1 MPNCRG
7 DQAKQNLVNNNKLVI
22 LGRRNITQNN
32 PVNCCCNNTITTG
45 QYYIFEESNGNI
57 FYTSKGCGRKILD
70 LMNINVRIPL
80 FDPLQNQIQ
89 GLGAGGAGGN
99 DRVAGNNEVGHN
111 LRNMTDLNKEVYL
124 LIFLVCQGCWD
135 LDFPQRDPLR
145 GLLSNLIKYPTNDIF
160 DSKVTHINNIVG
172 ACNNINS
179 IRDYINNEIVNNP
192 NFVDFQFPLVNQI
205 INDTNLN
212 NNIN

>member
-7 DQAKQNLVNNNKLVI
+7 DKAKQDLVNNNKLVI

-32 PVNCCCNNTITTG
+32 PVDCCCNNTITTG
-45 QYYIFEESNGNI
+45 QYYIFEKSNGNI
-57 FYTSKGCGRKILD
+57 FYTSKSCGRKILD

-80 FDPLQNQIQ
+80 FNPLQTQIQ
-89 GLGAGGAGGN
+89 GGGGN
-99 DRVAGNNEVGHN
+99 GGNGGVGHN
-111 LRNMTDLNKEVYL
+111 LQNMTDLNKEVYL

-145 GLLSNLIKYPTNDIF
+145 SLLSNLIKYPTNDIF
-160 DSKVTHINNIVG
+160 DSKVTHINNIIG

-179 IRDYINNEIVNNP
+179 IRDYINNEIANDP
-192 NFVDFQFPLVNQI
+192 NFVDFKFPLVNQI